1 MARTVFGETA
11 ILCDA
16 PRNATIQAEI
26 ASVLYVLSISQFE
39 AIKTENPILSQKLLT
54 FFVLVM
60 AERLTF
66 ANRLISVLRR

>member
-1 MARTVFGETA
+1 
-11 ILCDA
+11 
-16 PRNATIQAEI
+16 
-26 ASVLYVLSISQFE
+26 
-39 AIKTENPILSQKLLT
+39 LT